1 MNNQKTLIMKYLCSK
16 ISFFI
21 FLFFSFYSSAQV
33 EFKQIASNRMIQKHR
48 TENQLKKIQESDPLR
63 LQTLYAYFTNSFTF
77 TVSTGEEISLEK
89 LMNSYHFDINE
100 YEMLRLE
107 NGPHSFIYKD
117 KFVITLLSSVE
128 LSQLLNGYNLTELLN
143 SIPARPF
150 PTFVSTGNIDQ
161 DFQNYKE
168 KVWDWARDF
177 PTEYQEFTSSES
189 VKHIRFSDYLQMSEE
204 KRALV
209 TQGTYLFI
217 D

>member
-1 MNNQKTLIMKYLCSK
+1 MKYFYSK
-16 ISFFI
+16 ILFFV
-21 FLFFSFYSSAQV
+21 FLFFSFHSSAQV
-33 EFKQIASNRMIQKHR
+33 EFKQVASNRIIQKHR

-63 LQTLYAYFTNSFTF
+63 LQTLYAYFTKSFTF

-89 LMNSYHFDINE
+89 LMNIYHFDINE

-107 NGPHSFIYKD
+107 NVPHSFIYKD

-177 PTEYQEFTSSES
+177 PTKYQEFTSSES

-209 TQGTYLFI
+209 TQEPHLFI